1 LAGALCS
8 VPRCRSKVDLAQL
21 FVTIWIV
28 RSTGSDPSRG
38 RLSRPSVKTWPLGRE
53 GDDRQTSTIPE
64 KPARMDAEGPG
75 DSQENQNAH
84 VPSAR
89 LELGHVGG
97 VEARFLGHGFLG

>member
-1 LAGALCS
+1 
-8 VPRCRSKVDLAQL
+8 
-21 FVTIWIV
+21 
-28 RSTGSDPSRG
+28 
-38 RLSRPSVKTWPLGRE
+38 
-53 GDDRQTSTIPE
+53 
-64 KPARMDAEGPG
+64 MDAEGPG